1 MINNFQCY
9 NVPGLTNV
17 DIGPSNSPIVT
28 DILNSYCV
36 LVAVRLVMITDVEL
50 FNKLRVSTSS
60 IVQL

>member
-1 MINNFQCY
+1 MINNFQSY
-9 NVPGLTNV
+9 SVPGLTNA

-36 LVAVRLVMITDVEL
+36 LVAMRLVMTTDVEL
-50 FNKLRVSTSS
+50 FDKLRVSTLS